1 MCSETSPLQIGG
13 SFSTHSW
20 QMSPNAQEVDVQL
33 CGQRRRRIE
42 GRQREDKGRES
53 RWGGQ
58 GGGGDICQEGWLGL
72 TLEGIEGRKKV
83 SQAFLIPIYQ
93 SLPFPLHR
101 FHTASGLT
109 LSFFSFS
116 SPVLDFSHGVTFVF
130 LTKLYMS
137 SGLSSFSLDPFIAL
151 YLSLA
156 PFFSTSASLCVLFNH
171 FHMASSFHRESLPSH
186 WCQRC
191 LDCAALPSEWVSNAD
206 IGTAC
211 QGYGIT
217 LKPVAAKKHEYMSA
231 ATHSC
236 KT

>member
-1 MCSETSPLQIGG
+1 MWHT
-13 SFSTHSW
+13 
-20 QMSPNAQEVDVQL
+20 
-33 CGQRRRRIE
+33 GQRRRRIE

-83 SQAFLIPIYQ
+83 SQAFLSTHLSVSAFSSP
-93 SLPFPLHR
+93 PFSHCIWTHSIL
-101 FHTASGLT
+101 
-109 LSFFSFS
+109 FSFS

-186 WCQRC
+186 WCQWC
-191 LDCAALPSEWVSNAD
+191 LDCATLPSEWVSNAD

-231 ATHSC
+231 ATHSR